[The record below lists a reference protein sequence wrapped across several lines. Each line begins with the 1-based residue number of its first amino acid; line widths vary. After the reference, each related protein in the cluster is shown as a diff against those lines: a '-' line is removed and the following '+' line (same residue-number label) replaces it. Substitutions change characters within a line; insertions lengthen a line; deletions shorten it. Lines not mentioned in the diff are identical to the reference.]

1 MSQETFVAV
10 LCEKSEN
17 MVKPTSSLDS
27 LKKLEKE
34 CDRLRH
40 QLGDRENLQ
49 QELESIKEELEKV
62 LETHRTLQ
70 KVAMALEEKN
80 RTLQE
85 QYKNE
90 AREKMRLDEQRL
102 DLENEVESRR
112 LSYEGLEKRFMK
124 IKEKLSTSEELEDMV
139 YSLEKEKRKGHEKI
153 QDLQQDIESKGT
165 FEFLNFLF

>member
-10 LCEKSEN
+10 LCEKSEGKI
-17 MVKPTSSLDS
+17 KPNSSLDS

-34 CDRLRH
+34 CVRLRH

-49 QELESIKEELEKV
+49 RELELIKEELEKI

-70 KVAMALEEKN
+70 KVALALEEKN

-90 AREKMRLDEQRL
+90 AREKMKLDELRL
-102 DLENEVESRR
+102 DLENEIESRK
-112 LSYEGLEKRFMK
+112 LSYEGLEKRFHKM
-124 IKEKLSTSEELEDMV
+124 KEKLAASEDLEDMV

-153 QDLQQDIESKGT
+153 QELQEEIESK
-165 FEFLNFLF
+165 